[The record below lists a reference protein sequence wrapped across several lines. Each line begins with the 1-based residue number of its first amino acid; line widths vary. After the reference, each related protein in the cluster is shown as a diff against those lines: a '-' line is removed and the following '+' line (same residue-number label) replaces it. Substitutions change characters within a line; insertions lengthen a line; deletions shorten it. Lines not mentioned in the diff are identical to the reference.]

1 MSTVKL
7 CDRCNKKISYRRSVA
22 FFKPIFINAALN
34 VSMFREGINI
44 GGDGLGVKFD
54 DRQFDLC
61 EDCTNKFVRFM
72 DGAELVL
79 DEVVEGEATDAV

>member
-1 MSTVKL
+1 M
-7 CDRCNKKISYRRSVA
+7 
-22 FFKPIFINAALN
+22 FI
-34 VSMFREGINI
+34 EGINI

-54 DRQFDLC
+54 ERQFDLC
-61 EDCTNKFVRFM
+61 EDCTNKFMRFM

>member
-7 CDRCNKKISYRRSVA
+7 CDRCNKKVSYRRSVA

-54 DRQFDLC
+54 ERQFDLC
-61 EDCTNKFVRFM
+61 EDCTNKFIRFM
-72 DGAELVL
+72 DGAELVINAQAE
-79 DEVVEGEATDAV
+79 DECDNS